1 MMKVHFYGT
10 EFLLKKNQMNYQS
23 FCSEIS
29 KMLNL
34 ENADLL
40 VYEYLNSDNMYYILN
55 EKNYN
60 MFLDDNV
67 TNIFVYNTFEETKTY
82 EEKKQEEDQ
91 APDFYDEKDSDEDK
105 NNKIDINKQYDI
117 ILNETVKQNIINEQK
132 KKIRES
138 RLKQAEEENKKNQI
152 HKKINIKYEKNPNN
166 IINNNEEEIANII
179 NQNFEKFKIN
189 LINDSKAQTSQIIME
204 SKLKFQEIGNKN
216 DIETP
221 KSIEKHV
228 GSVCNG
234 CGEFPI
240 EGIRY
245 KCIQCNDFDFCEK
258 CHEEKKYI
266 HKHPFYKLRFMID

>member
-1 MMKVHFYGT
+1 MKVHFYGT

-29 KMLNL
+29 KMFNL

-91 APDFYDEKDSDEDK
+91 APDFYDEENSDEDK
-105 NNKIDINKQYDI
+105 NNKIDINKQYDM

-132 KKIRES
+132 KKIRE
-138 RLKQAEEENKKNQI
+138 
-152 HKKINIKYEKNPNN
+152 
-166 IINNNEEEIANII
+166 
-179 NQNFEKFKIN
+179 
-189 LINDSKAQTSQIIME
+189 
-204 SKLKFQEIGNKN
+204 
-216 DIETP
+216 
-221 KSIEKHV
+221 
-228 GSVCNG
+228 
-234 CGEFPI
+234 
-240 EGIRY
+240 
-245 KCIQCNDFDFCEK
+245 
-258 CHEEKKYI
+258 
-266 HKHPFYKLRFMID
+266 

>member
-1 MMKVHFYGT
+1 
-10 EFLLKKNQMNYQS
+10 
-23 FCSEIS
+23 
-29 KMLNL
+29 
-34 ENADLL
+34 
-40 VYEYLNSDNMYYILN
+40 
-55 EKNYN
+55 

-91 APDFYDEKDSDEDK
+91 APDFYDEENSDEDK

-117 ILNETVKQNIINEQK
+117 ILNETVKLNIINEQK

-221 KSIEKHV
+221 KSIEK
-228 GSVCNG
+228 
-234 CGEFPI
+234 
-240 EGIRY
+240 
-245 KCIQCNDFDFCEK
+245 
-258 CHEEKKYI
+258 
-266 HKHPFYKLRFMID
+266 KLFK